1 MATQEILTKGIL
13 KYRINE
19 ELAKLTEES
28 RVKVK
33 NKIKDEC
40 SISDTTLSRYLNIKK
55 NERQSIP
62 ADTLR
67 IIAERLNVPMEKL
80 YN

>member
-40 SISDTTLSRYLNIKK
+40 SISATTLSRYLNIKK
-55 NERQSIP
+55 NDTQAIP

-67 IIAERLNVPMEKL
+67 DIAERLNVPMEKL
-80 YN
+80 FN